1 MPQINQLSAI
11 FSSQLFW
18 LVVVFGIVYFVIG
31 RGMVPKIR
39 STVDERGARI
49 AADLAAAEQAR
60 ADADATEEAWRA
72 KMNEARVEAARVTQE
87 AKDASARDTEAKVK
101 QSAGKIAEKVDAA
114 ETKIRDSAAAARSQL
129 EAFAAEATQ
138 DMVSRL
144 TGMTIDQK
152 DAAAAVKAEF
162 HV

>member
-11 FSSQLFW
+11 FFSQLFW
-18 LVVVFGIVYFVIG
+18 LVVVFGFVYFVIG

-72 KMNEARVEAARVTQE
+72 KMNEARVEAAQVTQE

-101 QSAGKIAEKVDAA
+101 QSAGKIAKKVDAA

-138 DMVSRL
+138 DMISRL